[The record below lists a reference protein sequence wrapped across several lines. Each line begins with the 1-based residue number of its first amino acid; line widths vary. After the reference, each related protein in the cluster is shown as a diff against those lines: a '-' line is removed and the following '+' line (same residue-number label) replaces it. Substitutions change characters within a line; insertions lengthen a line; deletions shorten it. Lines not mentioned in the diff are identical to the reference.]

1 VKAGSSSRIA
11 KADRSRVMKASSS
24 SRTGREGLTAYV
36 FLSPWLIGMLL
47 LTIGPMLYSAYL
59 AFTSYDLLSAPKWIG
74 LDNFHRMFT
83 ADPRFKSS
91 VRVTLVYV
99 AVSVPL
105 LLIVSMVLAL
115 LLNKGIK
122 FLSGYR
128 ALFYLPS
135 LMGASVAIAVLWRQ
149 MFGSTGL
156 VNQVLSL
163 FGITHGSWVGS
174 PGTALWTIVT
184 LNLWAFGATMIIF
197 LAGLRQ
203 VPAELHEAAA
213 VDGAGPIRRFFSVT
227 LPLMTPLI
235 FFNLLLDTIHAFQA
249 FTGAFVV
256 SRGSGGPADSTLFYT
271 LYLYEQG
278 FAELKMGY
286 ASAMAWALV
295 VVLAAFTGFLFLT
308 ARRWV
313 YYGDER

>member
-1 VKAGSSSRIA
+1 
-11 KADRSRVMKASSS
+11 MKNT
-24 SRTGREGLTAYV
+24 RTGREGLTAYL
-36 FLSPWLIGMLL
+36 FLSPWLIGILL
-47 LTIGPMLYSAYL
+47 LTIGPMFYSAYL
-59 AFTSYDLLSAPKWIG
+59 AFTSYDLLSAPQWIG
-74 LDNFHRMFT
+74 LDNFRRMFT
-83 ADPRFKSS
+83 ADPRYLSS
-91 VRVTLVYV
+91 VKVTLLYV
-99 AVSVPL
+99 GVSVPL
-105 LLIVSMVLAL
+105 LLVVSMILAL

-156 VNQVLSL
+156 VNQVLAL

-271 LYLYEQG
+271 LYLYQQG

-295 VVLAAFTGFLFLT
+295 VVLGLFTGFLFLT
-308 ARRWV
+308 AKRWV

>member
-1 VKAGSSSRIA
+1 VSTDSR
-11 KADRSRVMKASSS
+11 
-24 SRTGREGLTAYV
+24 RTGREAVAGYL

-47 LTIGPMLYSAYL
+47 LTLGPMLYSAYL
-59 AFTSYDLLSAPKWIG
+59 AFTNYDLLSAPKWIG
-74 LDNFHRMFT
+74 LDNFDRMFT
-83 ADPRFKSS
+83 ADPRFRSS
-91 VRVTLVYV
+91 VRVTLIYV

-105 LLIVSMVLAL
+105 LLIVSMALAL

-149 MFGSTGL
+149 IFGGTGL
-156 VNQVLSL
+156 VNQVLGL
-163 FGITHGSWVGS
+163 FGIEHGSWVGS

-213 VDGAGPIRRFFSVT
+213 VDGAGPIRRFVSVT

-235 FFNLLLDTIHAFQA
+235 FFNLLLDTIQA

-271 LYLYEQG
+271 LYLYQQG

-286 ASAMAWALV
+286 AAAMAWALV
-295 VVLAAFTGFLFLT
+295 IVLGAFTGFLFLT
-308 ARRWV
+308 ARYWV